1 MDYWLGFF
9 RGAGDNIFDAIAVA
23 ASDHPAALRS
33 RRDAIA
39 QRLYTAYR
47 RRCLPRGAPPP
58 RRCRRNC
65 STPRAPLAS
74 DRADVIADDGG
85 VPCRED
91 PVAAETEHIKAVL
104 LNDQENSEA
113 TLLELLQHLRQL
125 ELTVDTLTVTE
136 IGKAVS
142 SYRKHNSKK
151 IRHLV
156 QLLIEPAISL
166 LSTTNCFSPKHR
178 WPEDVAW
185 HPDGEL
191 IFAMYSADNGD
202 SQKKVSFLPVKPHTK
217 EIINNINFMPW
228 SDVCFVTG
236 GSDHAVNKKM
246 IHGTTQK
253 CTRIC
258 ILLLSWVLLDYSKK
272 NAILSVGSDKRII
285 PFDLAAGRAGSKIS
299 PSKKYPTKVLFAS

>member
-9 RGAGDNIFDAIAVA
+9 RGVGDSIFDAIAVA

-39 QRLYTAYR
+39 QRLYTAYH
-47 RRCLPRGAPPP
+47 RRCLPREAPPP
-58 RRCRRNC
+58 RRRRRSC
-65 STPRAPLAS
+65 STLRAPPAS
-74 DRADVIADDGG
+74 DRADVIADDSG
-85 VPCRED
+85 VPCCED
-91 PVAAETEHIKAVL
+91 PVAAETERIKAVL
-104 LNDQENSEA
+104 LNDQEKSEA
-113 TLLELLQHLRQL
+113 MLLELLRRLQQL

-142 SYRKHNSKK
+142 SFRKHNS
-151 IRHLV
+151 
-156 QLLIEPAISL
+156 
-166 LSTTNCFSPKHR
+166 N
-178 WPEDVAW
+178 
-185 HPDGEL
+185 
-191 IFAMYSADNGD
+191 
-202 SQKKVSFLPVKPHTK
+202 FLPVKPHTK

-246 IHGTTQK
+246 IHGTTRK

-272 NAILSVGSDKRII
+272 KMQFYQLAVTRGLYHLIWQLEGQGPRLYYLHILNKQFSDLVLRLPISCEFALRVI
-285 PFDLAAGRAGSKIS
+285 VLVFIKIMQNNPLS
-299 PSKKYPTKVLFAS
+299 CF

>member
-9 RGAGDNIFDAIAVA
+9 RGVGDSIFDAIAVA

-39 QRLYTAYR
+39 QRLYTAYH
-47 RRCLPRGAPPP
+47 RRCLPREAPPP
-58 RRCRRNC
+58 RRRRRSC
-65 STPRAPLAS
+65 STLRAPPAS
-74 DRADVIADDGG
+74 DRADVIADDSG
-85 VPCRED
+85 VPCCED
-91 PVAAETEHIKAVL
+91 PVAAETERIKAVL
-104 LNDQENSEA
+104 LNDQEKSEA
-113 TLLELLQHLRQL
+113 MLLELLRRLQQL

-142 SYRKHNSKK
+142 SFRKHNSKK
-151 IRHLV
+151 GCIKGYC
-156 QLLIEPAISL
+156 
-166 LSTTNCFSPKHR
+166 N
-178 WPEDVAW
+178 
-185 HPDGEL
+185 
-191 IFAMYSADNGD
+191 
-202 SQKKVSFLPVKPHTK
+202 KKVSFLPVKPHTK

-246 IHGTTQK
+246 IHGTTRK

-272 NAILSVGSDKRII
+272 KMQ
-285 PFDLAAGRAGSKIS
+285 FYQLAVTRGLYHLIWQLEGQGPRLEYYKSMRFQLVMIV
-299 PSKKYPTKVLFAS
+299 VL

>member
-1 MDYWLGFF
+1 NYIYFT
-9 RGAGDNIFDAIAVA
+9 
-23 ASDHPAALRS
+23 
-33 RRDAIA
+33 RR
-39 QRLYTAYR
+39 
-47 RRCLPRGAPPP
+47 
-58 RRCRRNC
+58 
-65 STPRAPLAS
+65 
-74 DRADVIADDGG
+74 
-85 VPCRED
+85 
-91 PVAAETEHIKAVL
+91 
-104 LNDQENSEA
+104 
-113 TLLELLQHLRQL
+113 
-125 ELTVDTLTVTE
+125 
-136 IGKAVS
+136 
-142 SYRKHNSKK
+142 
-151 IRHLV
+151 
-156 QLLIEPAISL
+156 PAISL
-166 LSTTNCFSPKHR
+166 LSTTDCFSPKHR

-202 SQKKVSFLPVKPHTK
+202 SQVSVMNHSISGQKGVSLTNPPKQKKVSFLPVKPHTK

-285 PFDLAAGRAGSKIS
+285 PFDLAARRAGSKI
-299 PSKKYPTKVLFAS
+299 VLQIHAISTCYDCSLIRLFSFFVPYLLC

>member
-1 MDYWLGFF
+1 MDYWLVFF

-39 QRLYTAYR
+39 QHLYTAYR

-58 RRCRRNC
+58 RHRRHSC

-74 DRADVIADDGG
+74 NRANVIADDGG
-85 VPCRED
+85 VPCHED
-91 PVAAETEHIKAVL
+91 PVAAETERIKVVL
-104 LNDQENSEA
+104 LNDQEKSEA
-113 TLLELLQHLRQL
+113 TLLELLRRLQQL
-125 ELTVDTLTVTE
+125 ELTVDILTVTE

-142 SYRKHNSKK
+142 SYRKHNFKQ

-156 QLLIEPAISL
+156 QLLIEYG
-166 LSTTNCFSPKHR
+166 H
-178 WPEDVAW
+178 
-185 HPDGEL
+185 
-191 IFAMYSADNGD
+191 
-202 SQKKVSFLPVKPHTK
+202 KKVSFLPVKPHTK

-285 PFDLAAGRAGSKIS
+285 PFDLAARRAGSKIILQIHAIS
-299 PSKKYPTKVLFAS
+299 TCYDCSLIRLFSFFVPYLLC

>member
-33 RRDAIA
+33 RRDAFA
-39 QRLYTAYR
+39 QRLYMLLHPEDAASI
-47 RRCLPRGAPPP
+47 PSI
-58 RRCRRNC
+58 C
-65 STPRAPLAS
+65 SS

-91 PVAAETEHIKAVL
+91 PVAAETERIKDVL
-104 LNDQENSEA
+104 LNDQE
-113 TLLELLQHLRQL
+113 RQSL
-125 ELTVDTLTVTE
+125 PLPDTLTVRRPLPHPL
-136 IGKAVS
+136 IDS
-142 SYRKHNSKK
+142 SMPN
-151 IRHLV
+151 
-156 QLLIEPAISL
+156 QLIPAISL

-202 SQKKVSFLPVKPHTK
+202 SQVSVMNRCISGQKKVSFLPVKPHTK

-246 IHGTTQK
+246 IHGTTRK

-299 PSKKYPTKVLFAS
+299 YKIVFLLCPIPTLLKKEG

>member
-1 MDYWLGFF
+1 MDYWLVFF

-39 QRLYTAYR
+39 QRFYTAYR
-47 RRCLPRGAPPP
+47 WRCLPRGAPPP
-58 RRCRRNC
+58 RHRRRSC

-74 DRADVIADDGG
+74 DRANVIADDGG
-85 VPCRED
+85 VPCHED
-91 PVAAETEHIKAVL
+91 PVAAETERIKAVL
-104 LNDQENSEA
+104 LNDQEKSEA
-113 TLLELLQHLRQL
+113 TLLELLRRLQQL

-142 SYRKHNSKK
+142 SYRKHNSKQ

-166 LSTTNCFSPKHR
+166 LSTTDCFSPKHR

-202 SQKKVSFLPVKPHTK
+202 SQVSLMNHSISGQKKVSFLPVKPHTK

-272 NAILSVGSDKRII
+272 KCNII
-285 PFDLAAGRAGSKIS
+285 SWQ
-299 PSKKYPTKVLFAS
+299 

>member
-33 RRDAIA
+33 RRDAFA
-39 QRLYTAYR
+39 QRLYM
-47 RRCLPRGAPPP
+47 LLHPEGAASIPSI
-58 RRCRRNC
+58 C
-65 STPRAPLAS
+65 SS

-91 PVAAETEHIKAVL
+91 PVAAETERIKDVL
-104 LNDQENSEA
+104 LNDQE
-113 TLLELLQHLRQL
+113 RQSL
-125 ELTVDTLTVTE
+125 PLPDTLTVRRPLPHPL
-136 IGKAVS
+136 IHS
-142 SYRKHNSKK
+142 SMPN
-151 IRHLV
+151 
-156 QLLIEPAISL
+156 QLIPAISL

-185 HPDGEL
+185 HPGGEL
-191 IFAMYSADNGD
+191 IFAMYSTDNGD
-202 SQKKVSFLPVKPHTK
+202 SQVSVMNRSISGQVRTLLEVAHFFTS
-217 EIINNINFMPW
+217 IA
-228 SDVCFVTG
+228 
-236 GSDHAVNKKM
+236 SDHAVNKKM
-246 IHGTTQK
+246 IHGTTRK

-299 PSKKYPTKVLFAS
+299 YKIVFLLCPIPTLLKKEG

>member
-1 MDYWLGFF
+1 M
-9 RGAGDNIFDAIAVA
+9 
-23 ASDHPAALRS
+23 
-33 RRDAIA
+33 
-39 QRLYTAYR
+39 
-47 RRCLPRGAPPP
+47 
-58 RRCRRNC
+58 
-65 STPRAPLAS
+65 
-74 DRADVIADDGG
+74 
-85 VPCRED
+85 
-91 PVAAETEHIKAVL
+91 L
-104 LNDQENSEA
+104 LQSEA